1 MDGATPSWLD
11 GDASSTP
18 APAEEPTP
26 ALAPAPV
33 AADNSAPAGRSAPQ
47 QDNVAGSILAGISKK
62 NETPPVAAAPA
73 NDAADEADL
82 PKIILLMR
90 VMNMAAATLLIT
102 ASVSS
107 SSLFKF
113 Q

>member
-18 APAEEPTP
+18 APAEEPAP
-26 ALAPAPV
+26 ALAPAP
-33 AADNSAPAGRSAPQ
+33 AADSAPAGRSAPQ
-47 QDNVAGSILAGISKK
+47 QDNVAGSILAGITKK